1 MAEECPPDTVPKRPR
16 SDPPVQTSCMQRESL
31 DAGTRETTARQDD
44 RHGDPYITNICDDV
58 NDGDPY
64 PNLTD
69 HEVTDATAD
78 NRNDV
83 SENNAGISAFVLDY
97 LNMRGIQLPWSA
109 LYQNPM
115 FEQNT
120 QNPDLVYS
128 QNAMSPN
135 PTYAPSADNTDVEC
149 SQNVSD
155 SDETY
160 ESDVCPEPAHRP
172 ATTDSDCNPRTTPLT
187 AVSAEADTGPSVRPK
202 STFTPTNNDLHIKP
216 YAIRYQGDGENGI
229 LEGRGTPYA
238 VRYQED
244 DEDDIIDADGNR
256 RTRPDDVDTITPYAV
271 ARMSQYDMT
280 DERRRDAPMNDG
292 DTSASHRNMQRIRQH
307 WRALQH
313 QGVIDPTTMRNALN
327 QNPMYVPN
335 IPQQAARILSTTP
348 IPTHPAC
355 CSSGPT
361 EMANLSTMRAKV
373 ETPTNNARD
382 ATLSPTSSSSEVTSD
397 ATAVTTTS
405 PITTPF
411 VTKTSVTTTFITT
424 TFDTTTSST
433 NFAATKIPTTSKMSS
448 YQTTMSFDTTRIE
461 VSTGRVITTTI
472 HKGSHGKI
480 VKPEKITLGGKG
492 KSPGQFN
499 YPRGV
504 AMSVDSEIYVAD
516 IYNRRVQVFNKN
528 GAFLRFFKTVHTVPG
543 KTKRTIAPYDVAID
557 AKGFIWVAGV
567 VRINGIKVV
576 KYSQSGQQIFT
587 IAFTASAYT
596 PTIAANAPNNNIV
609 VAAKPNFI
617 FVLRP
622 DGSLYKRF
630 QLVRGVE
637 SGYVAFSN
645 EGNILFTDVRS
656 QAVQV
661 YTQDGGKLFQFGGKG
676 SGEGQLRIPTGICT
690 DSSGH
695 IFVSNRKN
703 KRIDMFTSRGK
714 FVRTVVRMKS
724 PWGLACG
731 PDRQLVVTDVR
742 SHTITIIPR
751 ELVLL

>member
-1 MAEECPPDTVPKRPR
+1 M
-16 SDPPVQTSCMQRESL
+16 S
-31 DAGTRETTARQDD
+31 
-44 RHGDPYITNICDDV
+44 
-58 NDGDPY
+58 
-64 PNLTD
+64 
-69 HEVTDATAD
+69 
-78 NRNDV
+78 
-83 SENNAGISAFVLDY
+83 
-97 LNMRGIQLPWSA
+97 
-109 LYQNPM
+109 
-115 FEQNT
+115 EQNT

-128 QNAMSPN
+128 QNAMSQN
-135 PTYAPSADNTDVEC
+135 PTYSPSADNTDVEC
-149 SQNVSD
+149 SQNISD

-172 ATTDSDCNPRTTPLT
+172 ATIDSDCNPRTTPLT

-202 STFTPTNNDLHIKP
+202 STFTPTNNDPHIKP

-229 LEGRGTPYA
+229 LAGRGTPYA

-244 DEDDIIDADGNR
+244 DDDDI
-256 RTRPDDVDTITPYAV
+256 TTYAV
-271 ARMSQYDMT
+271 AHMSQYDMT
-280 DERRRDAPMNDG
+280 DVSRRDAPMNDG

-335 IPQQAARILSTTP
+335 IPQQAAR
-348 IPTHPAC
+348 
-355 CSSGPT
+355 
-361 EMANLSTMRAKV
+361 R
-373 ETPTNNARD
+373 
-382 ATLSPTSSSSEVTSD
+382 
-397 ATAVTTTS
+397 
-405 PITTPF
+405 
-411 VTKTSVTTTFITT
+411 
-424 TFDTTTSST
+424 
-433 NFAATKIPTTSKMSS
+433 
-448 YQTTMSFDTTRIE
+448 
-461 VSTGRVITTTI
+461 
-472 HKGSHGKI
+472 SHGKI
-480 VKPEKITLGGKG
+480 IKPEKITLGGKG

-516 IYNRRVQVFNKN
+516 IYNRRVQVFSKN
-528 GAFLRFFKTVHTVPG
+528 GAFLRFFKTVYTVPG
-543 KTKRTIAPYDVAID
+543 QTKRTIAPYDVAID

-676 SGEGQLRIPTGICT
+676 SGEGQLRLPMGICT

-731 PDRQLVVTDVR
+731 PDRQLVVTHVR